1 MESIHNPTTQEATW
15 GALFSGA
22 NFGRSLILAGGV
34 SLHAIFIYVVAT
46 ILPSVIADIGGVAFY
61 AWATT
66 FFMVGSIVA
75 AAGAP
80 LVSVRLGP
88 KKAYRLALIVFSLG
102 SVLCAI
108 TPSIYILIM
117 GRLLQGIGGGLLT
130 ALAYTTIRQIF
141 PEYLHARAIAM
152 ISGVWGVAALSGPLI
167 GGLFVEFSSWR
178 TSFWA
183 ALGLC
188 VLFAVISEKILP
200 AKSTQ
205 LTSTTKTPVGRLA
218 LLAFAALSVSA
229 GSVPGTLSASLIGIL
244 IAIIFLTL
252 LFKIDNRSSNRLLPH
267 GAFNLKYAL
276 GSVSATMGLLTA
288 GTSCFAFLPYIL
300 KVSFGITPIVAGYII
315 AIEALA
321 WTLTALFTA
330 SVSET
335 NARKL
340 MLFSPIIMIVG
351 MIGLTLSLGTT
362 SIPLISLSVAIV
374 GCGIGAGWAHMGT
387 HMISIAPKEEQDVAA
402 AFISTTQLIA
412 TAFGSSLAGVIA
424 NLGGL
429 TTTTD
434 SNQVL
439 QIGIYL
445 LGMFSILPALGIM
458 TALRTRFQIKNAL

>member
-1 MESIHNPTTQEATW
+1 MKSGHNQTLDASW
-15 GALFSGA
+15 GALFTGT

-80 LVSVRLGP
+80 LVSMRLGP
-88 KKAYRLALIVFSLG
+88 KKAYRLALAVFSLG

-108 TPSIYILIM
+108 TPSIHILIF

-178 TSFWA
+178 ASFWT
-183 ALGLC
+183 ALILC
-188 VLFAVISEKILP
+188 ALFAVLSEKFLP
-200 AKSTQ
+200 INSSQ
-205 LTSTTKTPVGRLA
+205 PTSSTKTPFGRLA

-229 GSVPGTLSASLIGIL
+229 GSVPGTLSASIIGVVIALIL
-244 IAIIFLTL
+244 LTM
-252 LFKIDNRSSNRLLPH
+252 LFKLDNRSSNRLLPH
-267 GAFNLKYAL
+267 GAFNPKYNL
-276 GSVSATMGLLTA
+276 GSVSATMALLTA

-315 AIEALA
+315 ATEALA

-330 SVSET
+330 SVSE
-335 NARKL
+335 AQAKKL

-362 SIPLISLSVAIV
+362 SIPLIAISVAIV
-374 GCGIGAGWAHMGT
+374 GCGIGAGWAHLGT

-402 AFISTTQLIA
+402 AFISTTQLIS
-412 TAFGSSLAGVIA
+412 TAFGSAIAGVIV

-429 TTTTD
+429 STTTD
-434 SNQVL
+434 SGQVL

-445 LGMFSILPALGIM
+445 LGAFSVLPALGVM
-458 TALRTRFQIKNAL
+458 TALRTRYQIQTSL